1 MSEDFYSIPLDL
13 MSGYLEGNLSENDEK
28 KILLKV
34 NTVEDLWVLAQMK
47 KKKKMIP
54 VRVTFSTSWY

>member
-47 KKKKMIP
+47 KRKK
-54 VRVTFSTSWY
+54 

>member
-13 MSGYLEGNLSENDEK
+13 MSEYLEGNLSENDEK

-34 NTVEDLWVLAQMK
+34 TTIEDLWALAQMK
-47 KKKKMIP
+47 K
-54 VRVTFSTSWY
+54 R